1 MVEFEEDAFTI
12 SAPIIDMMFF
22 SFRVKLALRN
32 TLFRGGLIALSLLL
46 FCQGISPAQTGN
58 PIRESLSNFH
68 LSHLKAKSQDHW
80 AVALEE
86 IAWVQ
91 KDGPVQFE
99 SIPQQP
105 SLTALLNLL
114 ATATQANDS
123 SPTLVLYR
131 DAEFDNES
139 SRAVAT
145 REVVVKLDGGTSP
158 ESVASALN
166 ATYQGELSYSP
177 GEHRFT
183 LPNAWDAFFA
193 PDILK
198 GHSGVLAVYPQVAR
212 WRERMAIPND
222 PLYPEQWH
230 LKNTGQT
237 DPESSLD
244 LNVEPAWES
253 VRGRGVIIGIVDDGF
268 MANHPDLSAN
278 VRSELGYDFR
288 DGDNDPSPF
297 LGLPDQQDPENDPRE
312 DRHGTLVA
320 GVAAGRGFNGIGMT
334 GVAPEAGI
342 ADIRLIGDYLT
353 DLQEADAINHR
364 HDVIAIKN
372 NSWGPRDTGSSLS
385 GPDRLAQAALFDAVS
400 NGRAG
405 RGSILVWAAG
415 NGGRYDDNANKN
427 GYANSIYTIAVGAL
441 GDRGKRARYSEI
453 GPNLLVTAPVGD
465 RRGFGTVTS
474 DLSGDDGLNISG
486 YANEFQDPAYTKNFF
501 GTSSSAPMI
510 SGIAALMLEANPV
523 LGWRD
528 VQEIFVRSS
537 RRIDLAADSWFTN
550 AAGFPFSD
558 EYGAGLADAYA
569 AVEMAKSWTN
579 LPPQRTAAQ
588 NLPIEAPIDIPDAD
602 ETPNE
607 YRFSFSGTHLRIEQA
622 TLPLFLDHPA
632 RGEIAIE
639 LESPSGTISQMVG
652 RNDDDSRGYFDW
664 TFSTVQFWGEDADG
678 EWKLRIQDG
687 VSGNT
692 GQLRQATLELHG
704 AETIPHTLPVTPRN
718 LSATG
723 VRSNSIA
730 LDWEDVATNETGYRV
745 ELTAGWGAPWQI
757 VEDLPANTTHFEIDF
772 VPQGFEIYF
781 RVIALRGSRKSGYSN
796 TAQAYTQDGDGSVIL
811 QTGFEP
817 GEGFSVNSGI
827 DGINGWQAFPS
838 GFVYPG
844 QGIMSDSFTI
854 LGRPGHGQQAY
865 VGKNWRGGERVSRVL
880 FPTFLDPPPNTIIR
894 ATTLVSIM
902 RSTNGSWDSFGFGF
916 FNQDGNFLCN
926 VLFDAI
932 TGFILY
938 GSGETPDF
946 NRSSAIFQRNRVH
959 ELEMTLDFASNRWS
973 ATLGTQ
979 TIVSNAPIL
988 GSDSTVEANLG
999 GFDAFWH
1006 ILDTSSPGNNAMLF
1020 DDVLITQLGTAAPEM
1035 PAEFSARTI
1044 SESLVFLSW
1053 QEDLMAERYE
1063 IQRSPDGMSNWM
1075 TIANLAEDK
1084 SFHIDPYLTSNTVYH
1099 YRIRALSSAG
1109 NSPFTP
1115 ATSART
1121 YTEYG
1126 GWKDNYRLE
1135 VDAPID
1141 EDSDL
1146 DNIPLLLE
1154 YALSLNP
1161 RFDSSSG
1168 LPRLRQFEGKTGLR
1182 YFRARKELNYI
1193 VEGSNDLSN
1202 WSSVGIV
1209 QEAEILGL
1217 FVTAVI
1223 ESPTQNPYFLR
1234 LVVSEKE
1241 Q

>member
-1 MVEFEEDAFTI
+1 MIEFEEDSFTI
-12 SAPIIDMMFF
+12 SSPIIDIMFF
-22 SFRVKLALRN
+22 TFRVKLARRN
-32 TLFRGGLIALSLLL
+32 TFFGGGWIALSFLL
-46 FCQGISPAQTGN
+46 FWQSISTAQTGN
-58 PIRESLSNFH
+58 PIGESLSEYH
-68 LSHLKAKSQDHW
+68 LSHQKAKSQDRW

-91 KDGPVQFE
+91 KDEPVQFE
-99 SIPQQP
+99 RIPQQP
-105 SLTALLNLL
+105 SLAALINWL

-183 LPNAWDAFFA
+183 LPNAWDAFSA

-212 WRERMAIPND
+212 WREHMAMPDD
-222 PLYPEQWH
+222 PLYQEQWH

-253 VRGRGVIIGIVDDGF
+253 VRGRGVIIGIVDDGV

-278 VRSELGYDFR
+278 VQSELGYDFR

-297 LGLPDQQDPENDPRE
+297 LGVPDQQDPENDPRE

-320 GVAAGRGFNGIGMT
+320 GVAAGRGFNGIGIT

-400 NGRAG
+400 NGRAR
-405 RGSILVWAAG
+405 RGSIMIWSAG

-441 GDRGKRARYSEI
+441 DDRGKRARYSEI

-486 YANEFQDPAYTKNFF
+486 YTNELQDAAYTKNFF

-510 SGIAALMLEANPV
+510 SGIAALMLEANPA

-537 RRIDLAADSWFTN
+537 RKVDLAANSWFTN
-550 AAGFPFSD
+550 AAGFLFSD

-569 AVEMAKSWTN
+569 AVEMAKTWTI

-588 NLPIEAPIDIPDAD
+588 NLPIEAPIDIPDAN
-602 ETPNE
+602 ETPDE
-607 YRFSFSGTHLRIEQA
+607 YSFSFSGTRLRIEQV

-639 LESPSGTISQMVG
+639 LESPSGTISQLVG

-664 TFSTVQFWGEDADG
+664 TFSTVQFWGENADG
-678 EWKLRIQDG
+678 EWKLRIEDG
-687 VSGNT
+687 ISGNT
-692 GQLRQATLELHG
+692 GQLRQVTLELHG
-704 AETIPHTLPVTPRN
+704 VETIPDTLPITPRN
-718 LSATG
+718 LSASG
-723 VRSNSIA
+723 VRSHSIA
-730 LDWEDVATNETGYRV
+730 LDWDDVATNETGYRV

-757 VEDLPANTTHFEIDF
+757 VEDLPADTSHFEIDF

-781 RVIALRGSRKSGYSN
+781 RVIALLGSQKSGYGN

-811 QTGFEP
+811 KTGFEP
-817 GEGFSVNSGI
+817 SEGFSVNSGI
-827 DGINGWQAFPS
+827 DGINGWQALPS

-844 QGIMSDSFTI
+844 QGITADSYTS

-865 VGKNWRGGERVSRVL
+865 VGKTWRGGERVSRVL
-880 FPTFLDPPPNTIIR
+880 YPTFLDPPPNTVIR

-902 RSTNGSWDSFGFGF
+902 GSTNGSWDGFGF
-916 FNQDGNFLCN
+916 EFLNQDGEFLCN
-926 VLFDAI
+926 VLFDAQN
-932 TGFILY
+932 GNILY
-938 GSGETPDF
+938 ANGETGQF
-946 NRSSAIFQRNRVH
+946 NTSSATFQRNRVH
-959 ELEMTLDFASNRWS
+959 ELEVTLDFASDRWS

-979 TIVSNAPIL
+979 TIVNNARIL

-999 GFDAFWH
+999 GFDAFWQ

-1020 DDVLITQLGTAAPEM
+1020 DDVLITQVGTAAPDI
-1035 PAEFSARTI
+1035 PADFSARTI
-1044 SESLVFLSW
+1044 SDSIVVLSW
-1053 QEDLMAERYE
+1053 EQDLMAERYE
-1063 IQRSPDGMSNWM
+1063 IQRSPDGMGNWM
-1075 TIANLAEDK
+1075 TIANVAEDK
-1084 SFHIDPYLTSNTVYH
+1084 SFQIDPYLTPNTVYH

-1109 NSPFTP
+1109 NSAYSP

-1121 YTEYG
+1121 YTEYE
-1126 GWKDNYRLE
+1126 GWKNIFRLE

-1141 EDSDL
+1141 EDSDR

-1161 RFDSSSG
+1161 RFASSAG
-1168 LPRLRQFEGKTGLR
+1168 LPRLRQFDGKNGLR
-1182 YFRARKELNYI
+1182 YYRARKELNYI

-1202 WSSVGIV
+1202 WSSAGIN

-1223 ESPTQNPYFLR
+1223 ESPTRNPYFLR